1 MIDDPGQ
8 EGTSQVKRSGGG
20 RRVKVSAD
28 GRGVVSHAGTA
39 LLRELAVETGLA
51 GEVTATLVDTYRGL
65 PVHAPGQV
73 FADLAVAIAD
83 GADAVSGIEVLR
95 DRQALFGPVASMPTA
110 WRLLDRIDEPH
121 LERVRAARAAA
132 RERAWEAGAAP
143 DRADELRIDFDAT
156 ITIAHSEK
164 QNAAATWK
172 KTFGFHP
179 LLAFLDR
186 PEVAG
191 GEALAGLLRAGNAG
205 SNTAADHVTVLDMA
219 LAQLPA
225 RARPRPGD
233 PDSPR
238 VLARSDSAGATH
250 LFAAACR
257 SQGVRFSFGFPVD
270 ERIQRVV
277 DLIPEQCWHPA
288 IEADGLRDGAWVA
301 EATGMIDLSSWPEG
315 SRLIVRKER
324 PHPGAQLTF
333 TDADGHRITAFLT
346 DTGRGVIPHQIAG
359 LELRHRQ
366 HARVDDR
373 ISEGK
378 QAGLRNLPCR
388 GWEENS
394 AWLEA
399 VLAAADLACWARLI
413 CFRHVPSLAR
423 CEITAFRYR
432 VLHVAAQLT
441 RSARQVRLRI
451 DRTWRWAAQIAEG
464 FRRLRAAF
472 A

>member
-1 MIDDPGQ
+1 MIDNPWQ

-51 GEVTATLVDTYRGL
+51 GEVTATLIDTYRGP

-95 DRQALFGPVASMPTA
+95 DRQALFGPVAPMPTA

-143 DRADELRIDFDAT
+143 DRAGELRIDFDAT

-191 GEALAGLLRAGNAG
+191 GRRWPGCCALATRAGG
-205 SNTAADHVTVLDMA
+205 
-219 LAQLPA
+219 
-225 RARPRPGD
+225 
-233 PDSPR
+233 R
-238 VLARSDSAGATH
+238 VPPSAG
-250 LFAAACR
+250 
-257 SQGVRFSFGFPVD
+257 G
-270 ERIQRVV
+270 
-277 DLIPEQCWHPA
+277 
-288 IEADGLRDGAWVA
+288 
-301 EATGMIDLSSWPEG
+301 
-315 SRLIVRKER
+315 
-324 PHPGAQLTF
+324 
-333 TDADGHRITAFLT
+333 DADRDWDPRAGRR
-346 DTGRGVIPHQIAG
+346 GRGRVQ
-359 LELRHRQ
+359 LR
-366 HARVDDR
+366 
-373 ISEGK
+373 
-378 QAGLRNLPCR
+378 
-388 GWEENS
+388 
-394 AWLEA
+394 
-399 VLAAADLACWARLI
+399 
-413 CFRHVPSLAR
+413 
-423 CEITAFRYR
+423 
-432 VLHVAAQLT
+432 
-441 RSARQVRLRI
+441 
-451 DRTWRWAAQIAEG
+451 
-464 FRRLRAAF
+464 
-472 A
+472 